1 MRANNLH
8 QLFSLV
14 TRYSLLLVGVIAII
28 GGVFGFVVDGITGLV
43 SALIGASL
51 AFLFSIMTIG
61 SVYLGGKLDM
71 AGFYAVVLGGWLFKI
86 VVFGIVLIALRGA
99 DFVNGVV
106 LFATVV
112 VTVIGTLAVDSLA
125 ALRAR
130 IPAVDENRD

>member
-1 MRANNLH
+1 MRANNLQ